1 MAASTGAACGMN
13 IGWPCVSGVR
23 LVQNILTGE
32 AMWFFNL
39 LLDEDLKRRLERL
52 VFNADK
58 DVGVGECPEVC

>member
-32 AMWFFNL
+32 GRCGFSIYCSRGFKEA
-39 LLDEDLKRRLERL
+39 
-52 VFNADK
+52 
-58 DVGVGECPEVC
+58 VGEAGV